1 MGFTRCDLDDLNKE
15 ISRLKA
21 ELRNLEAKVKAL
33 KKQSND
39 NLTLYGN
46 TASYLETKRLQ
57 DIDDINAKVKKLKG
71 VLSGLEAR
79 AKVIKNNVDIEE
91 NIRNS
96 RR

>member
-21 ELRNLEAKVKAL
+21 VLRNLETKVKVL
-33 KKQSND
+33 KKESND
-39 NLTLYGN
+39 NLTLHGN
-46 TASYLETKRLQ
+46 TVSYLETKRLQ
-57 DIDDINAKVKKLKG
+57 DIDDINAQVKKLRG